1 MSLLKNPRVLRFIMN
16 LWPPYLGAGIRVR
29 KISPDWR
36 AAEVALGLHWYNR
49 NYVNTHFGGNLFS
62 MTDPFFMLLLIHA
75 LGKGYRVWDKAASID
90 FLAPAKGTVTAR
102 FVIDNS
108 LLDRIREKTRTGGK
122 HFEQLG
128 VIVEDANGQPVARVV
143 KTLYIRKKG

>member
-1 MSLLKNPRVLRFIMN
+1 VALLKNPRTLRFIMN

-29 KISPDWR
+29 HISDDWR
-36 AAEVALGLHWYNR
+36 SAKVTLGLHWYNR

-75 LGKGYRVWDKAASID
+75 LGKGYRVWDKSAAID
-90 FLAPAKGTVTAR
+90 FIAPARGTVTAR
-102 FVIDNS
+102 FVVDDGV
-108 LLDRIREKTRTGGK
+108 LDRIREKTRTGEK
-122 HFEQLG
+122 HFEKLT
-128 VIVEDANGQPVARVV
+128 VAVEDSRGRPVARVV